1 MGVLSKRK
9 KRRDVGEIP
18 TSSTSDV
25 AFLLLIF
32 FIVMPMKSDEIGLS
46 MGLPGKATAEST
58 VRVRQSNVATIRVLA
73 SNALTF
79 DDAPVPLSRLQQ
91 MIRERLAGN
100 DQTVVVLETHPDA
113 DYGMMIACLDE
124 IKLADARKVSLKTTK
139 P

>member
-46 MGLPGKATAEST
+46 MVLPGKATAEST

-73 SNALTF
+73 GNTLTF
-79 DDAPVPLSRLQQ
+79 EDAPIALSRLQQ
-91 MIRERLAGN
+91 AIRERLAGN

-139 P
+139 L

>member
-1 MGVLSKRK
+1 VGVLSKRK

-18 TSSTSDV
+18 TASTSDV

-46 MGLPGKATAEST
+46 MVLPAKATAEST
-58 VRVRQSNVATIRVLA
+58 VRVRASNVVTIRVLA
-73 SNALTF
+73 NNTLTF
-79 DDAPVPLSRLQQ
+79 DDMPVALSRLQQ
-91 MIRERLAGN
+91 MIRDRVAGN
-100 DQTVVVLETHPDA
+100 DQIVVVLETHPDA

-124 IKLADARKVSLKTTK
+124 VKLADARKVSLKTTK

>member
-18 TSSTSDV
+18 TASTSDV

-46 MGLPGKATAEST
+46 MVLPAKATAEST
-58 VRVRQSNVATIRVLA
+58 VRVRASNVVTIRVLA
-73 SNALTF
+73 NNTLTF
-79 DDAPVPLSRLQQ
+79 DDTPIALSRLQR

-124 IKLADARKVSLKTTK
+124 VKLADARKVSLKTTK

>member
-1 MGVLSKRK
+1 VGVLSKRK

-46 MGLPGKATAEST
+46 MVLPGKATAEST
-58 VRVRQSNVATIRVLA
+58 VRVRLSNVATIRVLA
-73 SNALTF
+73 NNSLTF

-91 MIRERLAGN
+91 LIKERLAGN

>member
-46 MGLPGKATAEST
+46 MVLPGKATAEST

>member
-1 MGVLSKRK
+1 VGVLSKRK

-46 MGLPGKATAEST
+46 MVLPGKATAEST

-73 SNALTF
+73 GNTLTF
-79 DDAPVPLSRLQQ
+79 EDAPIALSRLQQ
-91 MIRERLAGN
+91 AIRERLAGN